1 MSKQDKGKEPMGDK
15 ADSVALSKYLSK
27 ANMQELASLARK
39 WQSDKCDFVSSQTQA
54 SLFACQGHD
63 IEMLNAKEC

>member
-27 ANMQELASLARK
+27 ANMQGLASWLVWLGSGRVINAILSVPNLRHPCLPVR
-39 WQSDKCDFVSSQTQA
+39 DMTLKC
-54 SLFACQGHD
+54 
-63 IEMLNAKEC
+63 